1 MDLQN
6 VAFIDVDLIQVRK
19 RANLLHEFKVIFE
32 RIQVTRTKVWNRM
45 KAQPSTVACVIGVE
59 KCDLTWFR
67 LHPRDWV
74 HFRKPRKVHSLVR
87 LGPFFWKVLRKIEEH
102 Y

>member
-1 MDLQN
+1 MDLRN
-6 VAFIDVDLIQVRK
+6 VAFIEVDLNQVNEK
-19 RANLLHEFKVIFE
+19 VKLLKEFKEIFE
-32 RIQVTRTKVWNRM
+32 KIRVTRTTVY
-45 KAQPSTVACVIGVE
+45 PSTVACIIGVE